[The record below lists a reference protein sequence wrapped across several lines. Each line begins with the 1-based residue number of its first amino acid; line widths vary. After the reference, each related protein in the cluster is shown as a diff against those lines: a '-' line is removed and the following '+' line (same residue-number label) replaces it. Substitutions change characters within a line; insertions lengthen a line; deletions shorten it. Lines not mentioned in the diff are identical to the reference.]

1 MELLHQKVFAPL
13 ELVATV
19 AAPRKERPDCIEL
32 PYSRPYSRPGL
43 SPRSS
48 VELLSSPQELA
59 QWMQILLERRLLNDA
74 STRRYMNPLPLADG
88 NSSHCGL
95 GIAQS
100 KVAGL
105 KRYRMASAR
114 GARQLELSFWSGSGL
129 CIVVEAEALDAP
141 IELVGRRLALELL
154 QARQKA
160 EAPVAHDPAR
170 AALVAGRWNLSGREF
185 ELVAG
190 ATALDLVE
198 AGRRLQL
205 IPLASGAWT
214 SPEDSEA
221 RWIPPGG
228 GEPARELIVERG
240 GYPST
245 ARRAP

>member
-1 MELLHQKVFAPL
+1 
-13 ELVATV
+13 
-19 AAPRKERPDCIEL
+19 
-32 PYSRPYSRPGL
+32 
-43 SPRSS
+43 
-48 VELLSSPQELA
+48 
-59 QWMQILLERRLLNDA
+59 
-74 STRRYMNPLPLADG
+74 
-88 NSSHCGL
+88 
-95 GIAQS
+95 
-100 KVAGL
+100 
-105 KRYRMASAR
+105 
-114 GARQLELSFWSGSGL
+114 
-129 CIVVEAEALDAP
+129 
-141 IELVGRRLALELL
+141 LALELL